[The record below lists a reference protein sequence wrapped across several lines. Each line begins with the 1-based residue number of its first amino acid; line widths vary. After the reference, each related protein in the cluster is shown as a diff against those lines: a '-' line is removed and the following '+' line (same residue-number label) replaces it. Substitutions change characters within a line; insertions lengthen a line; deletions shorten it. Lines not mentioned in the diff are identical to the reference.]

1 MLVAATL
8 LVCADSSGEQPP
20 KDSPIN
26 HGDVD
31 WFVQGAIQPIRRQ
44 SNLAD
49 ELEAFRVA
57 RTTTDVMPQAVVET
71 VAALVDAAK
80 AGEPKLE
87 ESRLLLRDSASGA
100 ELYAVPTTAGWVC
113 YATTRGGGSCISE
126 LRDWPS
132 WTVQRMTANMLLVH
146 GLLPDDV
153 SEVVVV
159 INGRTR
165 EAAAGSNAFFL
176 EISADRPV
184 HVDRIRIRRRNGRT
198 EELRVPTAFFRADRE
213 S

>member
-1 MLVAATL
+1 
-8 LVCADSSGEQPP
+8 
-20 KDSPIN
+20 
-26 HGDVD
+26 
-31 WFVQGAIQPIRRQ
+31 
-44 SNLAD
+44 
-49 ELEAFRVA
+49 
-57 RTTTDVMPQAVVET
+57 
-71 VAALVDAAK
+71 
-80 AGEPKLE
+80 
-87 ESRLLLRDSASGA
+87 
-100 ELYAVPTTAGWVC
+100 
-113 YATTRGGGSCISE
+113 
-126 LRDWPS
+126 
-132 WTVQRMTANMLLVH
+132 MTANMLLVH